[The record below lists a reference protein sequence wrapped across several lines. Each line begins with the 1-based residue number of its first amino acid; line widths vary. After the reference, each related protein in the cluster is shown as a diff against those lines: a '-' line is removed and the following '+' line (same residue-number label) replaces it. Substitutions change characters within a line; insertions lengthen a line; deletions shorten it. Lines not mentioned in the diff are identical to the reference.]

1 MLLASPHSSYKV
13 TPASLRRQLQA
24 QCGAKASAC
33 PSGHWLSA
41 KVSRNLAGAREADLA
56 AFWGSG
62 GLSGQ
67 RSPRSRHLCRCWLLG
82 GPKSSGAG
90 RKPENERSYG
100 AHDARP
106 ALAGRPPAQSEDAD
120 HSCLG
125 NHRGGPPTPRPRAG
139 TPPTGLFR
147 ASASGVDGK
156 WAGGGGCARRWR
168 RCLAAASR
176 PRAGAGAGAGPGGR
190 AQTGDCSPTVLMKWG
205 HEKGPLKGT
214 SVLSSGTGLD
224 SWALGAEKA
233 PCMALW
239 PRTLIQQKRPWPGQ
253 LVTWS

>member
-190 AQTGDCSPTVLMKWG
+190 AQTGG
-205 HEKGPLKGT
+205 HIPSLPPRGPL
-214 SVLSSGTGLD
+214 
-224 SWALGAEKA
+224 
-233 PCMALW
+233 
-239 PRTLIQQKRPWPGQ
+239 
-253 LVTWS
+253 